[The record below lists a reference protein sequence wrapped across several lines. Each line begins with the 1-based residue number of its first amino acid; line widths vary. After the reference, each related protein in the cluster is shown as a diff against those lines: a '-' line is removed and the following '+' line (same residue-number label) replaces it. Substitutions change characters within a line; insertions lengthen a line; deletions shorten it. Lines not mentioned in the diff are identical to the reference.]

1 MAKIL
6 ITGASGKVGSMVVE
20 KLKQNPDLSLRLIS
34 RSSKKLKEYRNL
46 EIMVADYGDV
56 ESLDTA
62 FKNIDIAFIVSGYA
76 PPGERA
82 KLHKNAINAAVRA
95 GVHHLVYLSFQG
107 ASPNSKFPMS
117 RDHFETEEYIFN
129 SGISYTILRD
139 SLYMDLIPEMF
150 NDECIMKGP
159 GGDGKVAWVAREE
172 VSAVVAAI
180 LQESDR
186 FKGVFTLT
194 GPEAIS
200 LRETAALLNELTGEN
215 YTYQDETVEQAF
227 KWRRNTGAPEWEL
240 NTWVGSYLA
249 ISAGELS
256 MISNDVLNITQNP
269 PQRLEAY
276 LKKILSV
283 D

>member
-159 GGDGKVAWVAREE
+159 GVDGKVAWVARED